1 MSNDTLLVW
10 SSACETHPGKVRKVN
25 EDACL
30 NLPEL
35 GLWAVADGMGGHE
48 AGDVASQL
56 IVEQLRNIRE
66 PSDIHGFIAEVKVC
80 LTEANRQLREMA
92 SQRYHDRTIGSTIV
106 AMAAFGNQCAFIW
119 VGDSRI
125 YRLRNGKLERV
136 TKDHSM
142 IEDYIDQGLLP
153 PEGAEASEIA
163 NVLTRAVGAE
173 DELDVE
179 CKIATLCGDD
189 VYLLCSDG
197 LYREVTDSQIIQG
210 MAMDNCADSAKRVL
224 ELALENKARDNI
236 TVSVI
241 QIKNAF
247 A

>member
-10 SSACETHPGKVRKVN
+10 FSACETHPGKVRKVN

-30 NLPEL
+30 DLPEL

-48 AGDVASQL
+48 AGDIASQL
-56 IVEQLRNIRE
+56 IVEQLKNIRE
-66 PSDIHGFIAEVKVC
+66 PSDIHGFIAEVKGH
-80 LTEANRQLREMA
+80 LIEANRQLREIA
-92 SQRYHDRTIGSTIV
+92 SQRYHDRTIGSTVV

-125 YRLRNGKLERV
+125 YRLRNGELERV

-142 IEDYIDQGLLP
+142 TEDYIDQGLLP
-153 PEGAEASEIA
+153 SDEAETSSIV
-163 NVLTRAVGAE
+163 NVLTRAIGAE
-173 DELDVE
+173 DELEVDS
-179 CKIATLCGDD
+179 KIATLCDDD

-197 LYREVTDSQIIQG
+197 LYREITDAQITQG
-210 MAMDNCADSAKRVL
+210 MAMDSCADSAKRVL
-224 ELALENKARDNI
+224 ELALENRARDNI
-236 TVSVI
+236 TASVV